1 MRTSVAGRIY
11 CRCSFKYR
19 GLRTITSS
27 STHFSY
33 IHDPPLPTSQNPGL
47 LYDILVS
54 FKTRRCISLES
65 TCYFASF
72 APVRRIH
79 ATSSFSEDTRQD
91 SVDDDS
97 NGEVEPIDSWEE
109 EDEAEPEVGDGGD
122 GGGVVLQNCPW
133 GKRALSIAQDVL
145 LEFGEEMKLF
155 AFKTS
160 PRGYGCPSMEEI
172 ESFSRQYK
180 KKLDEI
186 GARGEIPDDLAL
198 EVSSPGADRLLRV
211 PDDLLRFR
219 DMPMVVSYL
228 QGSDSRGPEK
238 NGVYFLD
245 TIETES
251 RCCVWKLADVRE
263 NRDPSA
269 KGRPLSRKQKDCRL
283 KLPYDM
289 IKRGIV
295 LGFERL
301 TLWMERHC
309 LTQYI
314 TISSNESSSRFASS
328 QPEPTFYT

>member
-11 CRCSFKYR
+11 CHCSFKYR
-19 GLRTITSS
+19 GLRKISFS
-27 STHFSY
+27 STPFSY
-33 IHDPPLPTSQNPGL
+33 IHDPPLPTSQKQGL

-54 FKTRRCISLES
+54 FKTRRCISLEP

-72 APVRRIH
+72 AAVRRFH
-79 ATSSFSEDTRQD
+79 ATSSFREDTVKTRLMLGYYTMPFQ
-91 SVDDDS
+91 SLIRSNYSSLDDS

-109 EDEAEPEVGDGGD
+109 EDEAEPQVGDGGD

-133 GKRALSIAQDVL
+133 GERALSIAQDVL

-160 PRGYGCPSMEEI
+160 PRGYIYVRLDKLSNEYGCPSMEEI

-228 QGSDSRGPEK
+228 QGSDSRCPER

-289 IKRGIV
+289 IKRV
-295 LGFERL
+295 
-301 TLWMERHC
+301 TLH
-309 LTQYI
+309 
-314 TISSNESSSRFASS
+314 IS
-328 QPEPTFYT
+328 Y

>member
-19 GLRTITSS
+19 GLRTISSS
-27 STHFSY
+27 STHFSD
-33 IHDPPLPTSQNPGL
+33 IHDPPLPTSRNPGL

-54 FKTRRCISLES
+54 FKTRRCISLEP
-65 TCYFASF
+65 TCYSLVFGDEEWEKEKAL
-72 APVRRIH
+72 
-79 ATSSFSEDTRQD
+79 
-91 SVDDDS
+91 DDS

-109 EDEAEPEVGDGGD
+109 EDEVEPEVGDGGD

-160 PRGYGCPSMEEI
+160 PRGYIYVRLDKLSNEYGCPSMEEI

-211 PDDLLRFR
+211 PDDVLRFR

-228 QGSDSRGPEK
+228 QGSDSRCPEK

-269 KGRPLSRKQKDCRL
+269 KG
-283 KLPYDM
+283 
-289 IKRGIV
+289 G
-295 LGFERL
+295 
-301 TLWMERHC
+301 H
-309 LTQYI
+309 
-314 TISSNESSSRFASS
+314 
-328 QPEPTFYT
+328 